1 MLLVDQGRK
10 GCLRSVVPFAR
21 RRFAACV
28 LRRRDNL
35 KILVL

>member
-10 GCLRSVVPFAR
+10 GCLRCVIPFAR
-21 RRFAACV
+21 RRFAARV